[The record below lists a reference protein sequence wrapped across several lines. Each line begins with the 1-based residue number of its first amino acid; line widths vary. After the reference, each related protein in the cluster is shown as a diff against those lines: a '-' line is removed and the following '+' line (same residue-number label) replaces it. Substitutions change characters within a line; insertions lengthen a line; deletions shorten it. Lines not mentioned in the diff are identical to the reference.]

1 MVSSLSNYVPTN
13 RSTYE
18 SLVSFT
24 SGTAQSS
31 PFLMDVGQYAL
42 GAVTISGTFPAAAG
56 THIGVE
62 VQDFWNNY
70 HPLVSRNSGYSDTT
84 IKFPTGNV
92 ASTMPPEWFNV
103 VGSARLFLHDGT
115 GVRVS
120 ATAAFLATVQVKS

>member
-1 MVSSLSNYVPTN
+1 MSSLSNMVPSD
-13 RSTYE
+13 RSYFK
-18 SLVSFT
+18 SLVEFN

-42 GAVTISGTFPAAAG
+42 GHVAISGTFPAAAG

-62 VQDFWNNY
+62 VADFWGNY
-70 HPLVSRNSGYSDTT
+70 SPMVSRSSGYSDTT
-84 IKFPTGNV
+84 IQFPTGNV
-92 ASTMPPEWFNV
+92 ASTMPPEWFNA

-120 ATAAFLATVQVKS
+120 ATAQFLASVGVKS